1 MRSSTTPRCTTRS
14 ASIREATLSTVSQA
28 AQETMVARAA
38 IPIQG
43 QPTDLTSALLF
54 LVDEQSRWVTGQ
66 TIIVDGGL
74 TTRL

>member
-1 MRSSTTPRCTTRS
+1 M
-14 ASIREATLSTVSQA
+14 SQA
-28 AQETMVARAA
+28 AQEAMVARAA

-54 LVDEQSRWVTGQ
+54 LVDERSRWITGQ

-74 TTRL
+74 ATRL